1 MSVIKNSKIGNK
13 APPYGRRRL
22 CRAACFAFYLGFTGF
37 LPAFAGLPGSEAP
50 AVKKPPKIA
59 VSIKPLHSLVSA
71 VAQNIAEPALIMQGS
86 GSEHGYAL
94 RPQDAE
100 NLSTA
105 DIVFWAG
112 PQMETFL
119 QKPLQNLS
127 PQAEIIALATA
138 PGIELLP
145 MRRGGVFV
153 VPDSEKGHSYRE
165 RGEEQGADLHFWLD
179 PQNAKAAVTYID
191 RILSQKDPARAALYH
206 SNAENYRRRLDRLIG
221 RVNEEL
227 APVRGRPF
235 IVFHDAYQ
243 YFERRFA
250 MPAMGAI
257 TVNPEQAPGAR
268 RVAAMRARIV
278 KFAGKAQAGF
288 CIFSEPQFEPRLV
301 RTISEGTKA
310 RTGVLDP
317 LGSNLLPGP
326 EQYPALIQN
335 LADSLTQC
343 LSGAARQVKAG
354 LSP

>member
-1 MSVIKNSKIGNK
+1 MPVTKNNEIGNK
-13 APPYGRRRL
+13 AQYYGRRR
-22 CRAACFAFYLGFTGF
+22 RWVACFAFYLGFTGF
-37 LPAFAGLPGSEAP
+37 LPAFAGLPGGSAP
-50 AVKKPPKIA
+50 AVTKPPKVA

-71 VAQNIAEPALIMQGS
+71 VTQNIAEPALIVQGS

-100 NLSTA
+100 NLSMA

-112 PQMETFL
+112 PQMEAFL

-127 PQAEIIALATA
+127 PNAEIIALATA

-145 MRRGGVFV
+145 MRRGGVFA
-153 VPDSEKGHSYRE
+153 VPNSAHHDYDAAAGKSAP
-165 RGEEQGADLHFWLD
+165 ADLHFWLD

-191 RILSQKDPARAALYH
+191 RILSQKDPARADLYH
-206 SNAENYRRRLDRLIG
+206 SNAENYRRQLDRLIN

-257 TVNPEQAPGAR
+257 TINPEQAPGAR
-268 RVAAMRARIV
+268 RVAAIRAEIAE
-278 KFAGKAQAGF
+278 FAGKAQTGF
-288 CIFSEPQFEPRLV
+288 CIFSEPQFESRLV
-301 RTISEGTKA
+301 QTISEGTKA
-310 RTGVLDP
+310 RTGALDP
-317 LGSNLLPGP
+317 LGSTLLPGP
-326 EQYPALIQN
+326 GQYLALIRN

-343 LSGAARQVKAG
+343 LSGAA
-354 LSP
+354 P